1 MGKIAFMFSGQGAQ
15 YSGMG
20 KSLYETSAAAKALF
34 DMADSIRPG
43 TSTQCFEGSKE
54 ELVIT
59 KNTQPDIFCVD
70 LAAAKA
76 LEENGIKPDAVA
88 GFSLGE
94 IAALTF
100 VNTVSPKDGF
110 NLVCKRAL
118 LMHEASQNS
127 NSVMAAV
134 LKLDN
139 KTVETLCS
147 KYNKVYPV
155 NYNCPGQLV
164 TAGTKEEMENFKED
178 IKEAGGKYFPLAV
191 SGGFHSPFMADAAE
205 KLGEKLSEYSFQAGT
220 VPVYS
225 NYTAQPYPSDMDEA
239 RGLLEKQIYSPVKWQ
254 ETVENLIKDGVTIF
268 IEVGPGKTLCG
279 LVSKISQDVKVFNVE
294 DEESLINTVKA
305 VKELC

>member
-1 MGKIAFMFSGQGAQ
+1 MDKIAFIFSGQGAQ

-54 ELVIT
+54 ELLIT

-76 LEENGIKPDAVA
+76 LEENGIKPVAVA

-94 IAALTF
+94 IAAITF
-100 VNTVSPKDGF
+100 VNTLLPEDGF

-118 LMHEASQNS
+118 LMHEASQSS

-155 NYNCPGQLV
+155 NYNCPKQLV
-164 TAGTKEEMENFKED
+164 TAGTKEEMENFEKD
-178 IKEAGGKYFPLAV
+178 IIEAGGRYFPLAV

-205 KLGEKLSEYSFQAGT
+205 KLGKELSGYSFQTGT

-239 RGLLEKQIYSPVKWQ
+239 RRLLEKQIYSPVKWQ
-254 ETVENLIKDGVTIF
+254 ETIENLIKSGITIF

-279 LVSKISQDVKVFNVE
+279 LISKISQNVKVFNVE
-294 DEESLINTVKA
+294 DEESLIKTVKA